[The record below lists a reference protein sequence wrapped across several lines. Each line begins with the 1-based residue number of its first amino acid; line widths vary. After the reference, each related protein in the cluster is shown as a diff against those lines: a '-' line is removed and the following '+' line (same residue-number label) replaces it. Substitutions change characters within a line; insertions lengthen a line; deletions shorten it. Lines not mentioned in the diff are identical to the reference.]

1 MQTIELQEPEQTTA
15 LDIID
20 SQLNVI
26 TNAIEWPDDIY
37 DTMNEDK
44 VKIVSAALRIIHAV
58 QWEMIK
64 SMHLT
69 KSTRNGKGPN

>member
-1 MQTIELQEPEQTTA
+1 
-15 LDIID
+15 
-20 SQLNVI
+20 
-26 TNAIEWPDDIY
+26 
-37 DTMNEDK
+37 MNEDK

-58 QWEMIK
+58 QWQMIK